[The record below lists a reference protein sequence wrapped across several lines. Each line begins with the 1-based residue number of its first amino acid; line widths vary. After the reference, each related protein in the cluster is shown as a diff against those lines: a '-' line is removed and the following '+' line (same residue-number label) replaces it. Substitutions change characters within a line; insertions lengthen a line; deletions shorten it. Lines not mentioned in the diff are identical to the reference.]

1 MAVRQRLA
9 ILLAV
14 PLIRRVAFHARRMTG
29 NMNRRV
35 FGRLLAGLLGFVV
48 LAAALVT
55 LFENWTREPEEK
67 STSFFES
74 VYWAV
79 TMVLGSGD
87 SQWVSSPAS
96 QIVSWLLVLFGVA
109 IVGSV
114 TGVLVGFVIDF
125 LIKEGQGMGASGYRD
140 HIVVCGWNPTARELV
155 EELSTDDYE
164 RRIVL
169 LDDVP
174 KNPAGADVY
183 FVQGEITKTEDL
195 KRAGIEDAAAA
206 IVFPKDGSNESDMRS
221 LVSVLAIEALA
232 PQVRT
237 VVEVNNPGHVE
248 HFRRAKADEILV
260 TSRLTSRLLARS
272 ALYPGLTEIVTD
284 IVSGGEGSE
293 LYRVQMPTAYVG
305 LAANDLSARL
315 RSDHCATL
323 LAIARNGHTY
333 VNPPEGFTVEAGDD
347 AVVVAESLGAL
358 SPLQMDNAL
367 D

>member
-9 ILLAV
+9 IVLAV

-29 NMNRRV
+29 NLNKRV
-35 FGRLLAGLLGFVV
+35 FGRLLLGLTGFVV
-48 LAAALVT
+48 VSALLVT
-55 LFENWTREPEEK
+55 LIEK
-67 STSFFES
+67 PKSSVWEFSQSLLES
-74 VYWAV
+74 LDWAIRSV
-79 TMVLGSGD
+79 FGSG
-87 SQWVSSPAS
+87 VSSQVETLAS
-96 QIVSWLLVLFGVA
+96 SIVGWLLVLFGVG
-109 IVGSV
+109 IVGAV
-114 TGVLVGFVIDF
+114 TGLLVGFVIDF

-174 KNPAGADVY
+174 KNPAGTDVY

-305 LAANDLSARL
+305 LAANELSARL